1 MRLNGLAQRAQVFD
15 VLRYRD
21 FRLFWVGHAFS
32 VSGIQ
37 MVMVTQWWLIWKL
50 TGSELLLGSLGLAE
64 ALPAVF
70 LSLFGGVVADK
81 VDLRRFL
88 IILQVVVAT
97 ALFLLATL
105 TATEVVRV
113 WHLFAF
119 TFVFGMH
126 QAFDQPS
133 RQAIFP
139 HLLDRRD
146 LMKAV
151 SLNSIVWPGTRI
163 FGPAVAGIIIDR
175 VGAVAGAPLAG
186 AAAVFY
192 LAFIAFLLFGFFMS
206 LVRVPTIE
214 RARGGNVVQDIGD
227 GIKYIWRQ
235 RLFTLL
241 IGMTF
246 MGSFFVS
253 SHMGLLP
260 VFATDILGGDGTT
273 LGSLFAVGGI
283 GSLFGALVAA
293 NLTNFRRRGLLI
305 IGGAGAQA
313 MFVMLFAASNSYG
326 LSLVLVFLAGVG
338 FSLFSVSTQ
347 STLQLLVP
355 DELRGRVMSIWG
367 MTYGVV
373 MPLGRA
379 QMGASAGLFRTH
391 MSGSLGRYAGA
402 PASVMLGGLV
412 MLLFVF
418 LGVGSS
424 RRIRSLDPQKLE
436 AREPAASRA

>member
-1 MRLNGLAQRAQVFD
+1 MRRDSLAQHAQVFD
-15 VLRYRD
+15 VLCYRD
-21 FRLFWVGHAFS
+21 FRLYWVGHVFS

-37 MVMVTQWWLIWKL
+37 MAMVTQWWLIWKL

-88 IILQVVVAT
+88 VILQVVVAS

-119 TFVFGMH
+119 TAVLGMH

-146 LMKAV
+146 MMKAV

-175 VGAVAGAPLAG
+175 VGAAAGIPLAG

-192 LAFIAFLLFGFFMS
+192 LASMAFLLFGFFIS

-214 RARGGNVVQDIGD
+214 RARGGNIVRDIGA
-227 GIKYIWRQ
+227 GITYIWRR

-260 VFATDILGGDGTT
+260 VFATDILNGDAAT
-273 LGSLFAVGGI
+273 LGSLFAAGGV
-283 GSLFGALVAA
+283 GSLSGALVAA
-293 NLTNFRRRGLLI
+293 GLTNFRRRGLLI
-305 IGGAGAQA
+305 IGGAAAQA
-313 MFVMLFAASNSYG
+313 MFVMLFAASSSYG

-338 FSLFSVSTQ
+338 FSFFSVSAQ
-347 STLQLLVP
+347 STLQMLVP
-355 DELRGRVMSIWG
+355 DELRGRIMSIWG

-379 QMGASAGLFRTH
+379 QVGASAGLFRTH
-391 MSGSLGRYAGA
+391 MSGPLGRYAGA
-402 PASVMLGGLV
+402 PAAVILGGVV
-412 MLLFVF
+412 MLLFVL
-418 LGVGSS
+418 LGIGSS
-424 RRIRSLDPQKLE
+424 RRIRSLDTQELE
-436 AREPAASRA
+436 ASRV